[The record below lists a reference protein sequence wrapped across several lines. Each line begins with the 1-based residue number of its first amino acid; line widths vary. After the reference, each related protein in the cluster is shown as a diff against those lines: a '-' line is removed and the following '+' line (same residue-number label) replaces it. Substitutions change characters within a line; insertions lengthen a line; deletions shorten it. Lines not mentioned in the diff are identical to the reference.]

1 MASQGQLEGLPARWL
16 EARATSPARVLAVG
30 LALATATALL
40 LMPLSFLQ
48 RYQWNLATG
57 LLFVLAWCL
66 PTRWWP
72 WLAGGTIASR
82 IAMGVVIGERT
93 GYQGAFLGY
102 WADPLQFVLGNV
114 LEPFLVMTGV
124 CLLKAWKVHPGV
136 RVGMRTEGKVH
147 LAALLTAFAVTA
159 KDLAYVVNDGVI
171 ADVKFAVVIGGQA
184 LRGDG
189 AWAALGDFGVQ
200 HLLGNMIGVILFT
213 PLVLWIFSP
222 RYAVPS
228 SRVIASALAVM
239 APAMALF
246 VVLSLQFPSSEFAE
260 LLRRLLVA
268 AIAAFTMWHGWRGA
282 VVSMQMLIA
291 AIALEVYLG
300 VPLLTPLLLQTY
312 LVVTGTMMLVFGGSV
327 DDYRRQAADLL
338 KARQREQRLLDELQ
352 DAALRNLQLEESER
366 RRLARELHDEFGQ
379 NLAALQTHLK
389 LAAPHLAEGGRLGIA
404 DLLLEITRNMQ
415 RNIGRVLADLRPA
428 GLEQLGLFGAVDRGG
443 IRRLAEDA
451 GVALVVKLE
460 GDARLLSQL
469 DTTHATAIYR
479 MAQEAV
485 TNIVRH
491 ADARH
496 AQIKLRISRRRNALW
511 VFLDIRDDGLG
522 RIDRMFAGN
531 GLTGMR
537 DRVLALNGA
546 LYLHQLSPGLRLH
559 LMVRQSDD
567 APLTGR

>member
-1 MASQGQLEGLPARWL
+1 MASPGQIDSPLARWL
-16 EARATSPARVLAVG
+16 DARATTRVRTMAFGLL
-30 LALATATALL
+30 LALGTVAL
-40 LMPLSFLQ
+40 LMPVSFVQ

-57 LLFVLAWCL
+57 VLFVLAWCL

-82 IAMGVVIGERT
+82 IAMGVIIGERA
-93 GYQGAFLGY
+93 GYHGGFLGY
-102 WADPLQFVLGNV
+102 WADPVQFALGNV

-124 CLLKAWKVHPGV
+124 CLLKTWGVQPGV

-147 LAALLTAFAVTA
+147 VAALVTAAAVTI
-159 KDLAYVVNDGVI
+159 KDLAYVVNDGYI
-171 ADVKFAVVIGGQA
+171 ADIKFAVVFGARPI
-184 LRGDG
+184 RGEG
-189 AWAALGDFGVQ
+189 AWEALGDFGVQ
-200 HLLGNMIGVILFT
+200 HLLGNMIGVLMFT

-222 RYAVPS
+222 RYLTPS
-228 SRVIASALAVM
+228 SRVIGWALLIM

-246 VVLSLQFPSSEFAE
+246 VVLSLQFPTSEFAE

-268 AIAAFTMWHGWRGA
+268 VIAAFTMWHGWRGA
-282 VVSMQMLIA
+282 VISMQLLTA

-300 VPLLTPLLLQTY
+300 LPMLTPLLLQTY
-312 LVVTGTMMLVFGGSV
+312 LVVTGTMMLIFGGSV

-338 KARQREQRLLDELQ
+338 QARQREQRLLDELQ

-389 LAAPHLAEGGRLGIA
+389 LAEPHLAESGRLGIA
-404 DLLLEITRNMQ
+404 DLLMEITRNMQ

-428 GLEQLGLFGAVDRGG
+428 GLEQLGLFGALDRGG

-451 GVALVVKLE
+451 GVSLDVKLE
-460 GDARLLSQL
+460 GDARLLSKL
-469 DTTHATAIYR
+469 DSTHATAIYR

-491 ADARH
+491 ADARN
-496 AQIKLRISRRRNALW
+496 AQIRLRISRRRAALW

-522 RIDRMFAGN
+522 RLDRVFAGN

-546 LYLHQLSPGLRLH
+546 LYLHQLSPGMRVH
-559 LMVRQSDD
+559 LMVRQGDD